1 MIIILVFLYLA
12 HSLYLLEYKS
22 NNLMINLDTSSTA
35 IISLQGLISQIYD
48 EDNDQYCPYGYNQC
62 WMALQ
67 NNNTDTQE
75 RVQLKIKN
83 FSIYDE
89 EMNTYNTEFITF
101 YNPPIDF
108 EINHLNINF
117 LTLSPLTQFFN
128 SFVYFGYSLCRSGQ
142 DAYLKTRQ
150 NENLQKNRLNI
161 NGIKSQIY
169 HQEDSVTYSIRI
181 SYLECFDQVFDISNY
196 QITILDGIEIII
208 LPIELFQRIK
218 IFSKQNEFYEYQSD
232 DENNF
237 FYRDTNSL
245 RVEFINP
252 IKFYNVKEQPLLIMP
267 EDYIF
272 YNYENLEV
280 DFLKLIGNSLKSE
293 IILGSSFLKN
303 KIIHFTS
310 FTQEIFIEQ
319 LLEDKCNLQLNQKDV
334 SIYQDLVKL
343 IIILIF
349 SIFIYAIFRRIRVK
363 YLLKVQN
370 KRVDQQL
377 ILNETQILK

>member
-35 IISLQGLISQIYD
+35 IITLQGLISQIYD
-48 EDNDQYCPYGYNQC
+48 EDNDQYCPYGYKQC
-62 WMALQ
+62 WMAFQ
-67 NNNTDTQE
+67 NNNTDTKE
-75 RVQLKIKN
+75 KVQLQIKN

-89 EMNTYNTEFITF
+89 EMNAYKTEFIT
-101 YNPPIDF
+101 YYKTPIDF
-108 EINHLNINF
+108 EINHLNMNF
-117 LTLSPLTQFFN
+117 LTLSPLAQFFN

-161 NGIKSQIY
+161 NGIKSQVY
-169 HQEDSVTYSIRI
+169 HQEDQVTYSIRI

-218 IFSKQNEFYEYQSD
+218 IFSYQYEFYEFQSD

-280 DFLKLIGNSLKSE
+280 DFLKLIGNSFKSE

-303 KIIHFTS
+303 KIIHYTS
-310 FTQEIFIEQ
+310 FTHEIFIEQ

-370 KRVDQQL
+370 KRVHQQL
-377 ILNETQILK
+377 ILNEAQILK